1 MTTSALK
8 DVEFYIVDFDRTL
21 VDTDKINEV
30 FYEIAEQYYAITKDV
45 IMKADKDVKQKG
57 DSFNAAGYARDVLAK
72 EGRSEDWEKLEKQ
85 FIHESRALNY
95 LLPGAAELLE
105 WLASSGK
112 HYGILTYGFPL
123 WQRIKLTAA
132 GFNHTRHIVMEQKE
146 KGRFI
151 SSWQRSDETFRLPD
165 ALGGGS
171 ASHIVLIDDKA
182 VSFDQFPGS
191 PSHGFWILDPA
202 NELPSQQGEVP
213 SNVERYK
220 NLEELIPILSR
231 LQ

>member
-1 MTTSALK
+1 MANSALQ

-30 FYEIAEQYYAITKDV
+30 FFEIAEQYNAITREA
-45 IMKADKDVKQKG
+45 IAKADVDVKKSG
-57 DSFNAAGYARDVLAK
+57 DSFNAAGYVRDHLSA
-72 EGRSEDWEKLEKQ
+72 EGRLDEWEKLEKQ

-105 WLASSGK
+105 WLAKNGK

-146 KGRFI
+146 KGKFI
-151 SSWQRSDETFRLPD
+151 SSWQRSDGSFRLPE
-165 ALGGGS
+165 AMGGGS
-171 ASHIVLIDDKA
+171 ASHIIMIDDKA
-182 VSFDQFPGS
+182 VSFTEFPQI
-191 PSHGFWILDPA
+191 PSRGYWVLDPEH
-202 NELPSQQGEVP
+202 ELPSQQGSVQE
-213 SNVERYK
+213 NVMRFT
-220 NLEELIPILSR
+220 NLPELIKTL
-231 LQ
+231 